1 MHHYHAF
8 FLVFPYFLCM
18 LFIVS
23 LLKATLPELNNAWPD
38 ELGYRRSTVLWLSA
52 LGLDTSVK
60 GHGALVTTAKC

>member
-1 MHHYHAF
+1 
-8 FLVFPYFLCM
+8 M

-52 LGLDTSVK
+52 WGLDTSVK